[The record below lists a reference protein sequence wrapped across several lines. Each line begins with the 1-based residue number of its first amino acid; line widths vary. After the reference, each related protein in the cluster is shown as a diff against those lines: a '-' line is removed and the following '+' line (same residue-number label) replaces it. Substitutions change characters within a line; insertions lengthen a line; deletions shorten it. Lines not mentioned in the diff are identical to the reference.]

1 MGTGEQFRSF
11 THPVMNSSQLRGTGV
26 HTRLAALMQSTMPK
40 IMWPSLVHELTHHW
54 CFNTAVSEALTLLYL
69 KPILRLADRRAI
81 DRYQMGADL
90 LTYELAMGLLFPI
103 IEGMALFTEFDV
115 VPAHIT
121 DVYSAPLEWTALL
134 HAHPERPGDAQ
145 ARAACAKAEERPPP
159 RFLFDGGFS
168 RQLGRR
174 KGEVLGQPVCAAGEG
189 YLGG

>member
-145 ARAACAKAEERPPP
+145 DMERRLT
-159 RFLFDGGFS
+159 RFLFDRRCS
-168 RQLGRR
+168 RQLVRR
-174 KGEVLGQPVCAAGEG
+174 KGEILSQPVCAAGEG
-189 YLGG
+189 YLGGYLM